1 MDVGFITKSNK
12 ILVSLF
18 FCKYLVRIDSAF
30 ALSKTINIRAQ
41 QMTLLQRNKD
51 GGLAVVSSGEFSSC
65 VPYCLVKGNY
75 FGLWVGWVTP
85 SIRLVVWVRYLK
97 ILGKSPLNISRSKI

>member
-1 MDVGFITKSNK
+1 MDVGFITKSHK

-75 FGLWVGWVTP
+75 FGL
-85 SIRLVVWVRYLK
+85 
-97 ILGKSPLNISRSKI
+97 

>member
-41 QMTLLQRNKD
+41 QGRGF
-51 GGLAVVSSGEFSSC
+51 GGGF
-65 VPYCLVKGNY
+65 
-75 FGLWVGWVTP
+75 
-85 SIRLVVWVRYLK
+85 VWR
-97 ILGKSPLNISRSKI
+97 IF